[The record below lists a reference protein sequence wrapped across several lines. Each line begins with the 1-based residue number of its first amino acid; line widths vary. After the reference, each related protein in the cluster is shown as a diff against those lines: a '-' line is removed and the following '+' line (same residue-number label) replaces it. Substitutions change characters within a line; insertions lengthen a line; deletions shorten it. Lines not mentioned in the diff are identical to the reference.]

1 MPPRV
6 VVIIQARMTS
16 SRLPG
21 KVLADLGGQPVL
33 AWVVRRAGRTMGI
46 DQVVVATSISAEDD
60 AVAAFCKEQDYACSR
75 GSLYDVLDRY
85 RQAALEYDA
94 EVIVRLTGDCPLID
108 PGMLADNLRTFL
120 GAKPPLDFAT
130 NRLPGERTI
139 PIGLDAEFCTMAAL
153 ETAWRE
159 AQKPHQREH
168 VMPFFYE
175 HADRFRILHIK
186 HSPDYG
192 QYRWTVDTPEDLEL
206 LRQVVSHF
214 EDDKFSWD
222 EVLALFKENPDLAR
236 INASVTHKNH
246 QDVDERG

>member
-1 MPPRV
+1 M
-6 VVIIQARMTS
+6 
-16 SRLPG
+16 
-21 KVLADLGGQPVL
+21 
-33 AWVVRRAGRTMGI
+33 
-46 DQVVVATSISAEDD
+46 
-60 AVAAFCKEQDYACSR
+60 
-75 GSLYDVLDRY
+75 
-85 RQAALEYDA
+85 
-94 EVIVRLTGDCPLID
+94 LT
-108 PGMLADNLRTFL
+108 DNLRTFL

-222 EVLALFKENPDLAR
+222 EVLALFQEKPDLAR

-246 QDVDERG
+246 QDMDERG